1 MEKQEMVTALQAE
14 LKEFKEGLPTYA
26 TPEDLTNKFE
36 SLEAKMKDLD
46 VKEDLSELRNTIEK
60 QGLELVKMNSPEV
73 VVASLE
79 DQIQKEAVNIQKMLK
94 NGHGMVSMELKVD
107 VTRANVIQNH
117 MSMHLAGIEDLVYKA
132 TKLEGL
138 FNSASVSPNSN
149 GIIRY
154 VDQAAV
160 TRNANWVAEGGTKP
174 ESAISWEEF
183 TLPIQKV
190 ADTIPVTMEALEDV
204 GFIASEIRNF
214 LINNL
219 NLKLDSD
226 LYAGSGVSPIIFGI
240 YTEADAYTATAAG
253 IGGAN
258 IYDLIVKMAED
269 ITTDSQYQPN
279 VALVNPA
286 EFTDMLLSKEAVSFN
301 YITPPFAQVS
311 PDGRSMVVNG
321 MTVVSSASVT
331 ANTCVVGDFNYA
343 TLFNLG
349 GIKVDMGWIDK
360 QFVQNMVT
368 IRAERRVGLLIRTV
382 HANAFRKVISVSA
395 ALTTLAGA

>member
-1 MEKQEMVTALQAE
+1 
-14 LKEFKEGLPTYA
+14 
-26 TPEDLTNKFE
+26 
-36 SLEAKMKDLD
+36 
-46 VKEDLSELRNTIEK
+46 
-60 QGLELVKMNSPEV
+60 
-73 VVASLE
+73 
-79 DQIQKEAVNIQKMLK
+79 ML
-94 NGHGMVSMELKVD
+94 
-107 VTRANVIQNH
+107 
-117 MSMHLAGIEDLVYKA
+117 
-132 TKLEGL
+132 
-138 FNSASVSPNSN
+138 
-149 GIIRY
+149 
-154 VDQAAV
+154 
-160 TRNANWVAEGGTKP
+160 
-174 ESAISWEEF
+174 
-183 TLPIQKV
+183 
-190 ADTIPVTMEALEDV
+190 
-204 GFIASEIRNF
+204 
-214 LINNL
+214 NNL

-240 YTEADAYTATAAG
+240 YTEADAYTPVASG

-286 EFTDMLLSKEAVSFN
+286 EFTEMLLSKEAVSFN

-382 HANAFRKVISVSA
+382 HANAFRKATSVSA
-395 ALTTLAGA
+395 ALTTLKATS